1 MQQQEKNNNKGFNIL
16 ELLVVLAIVG
26 VISAVAYPNFSSWN
40 KERQVRQAIE
50 KIQSLMKNAINLTER
65 GTFGYVQVRFDNTE
79 FGLTVASKGMTMQ
92 TLATKI
98 NDGNDNW
105 NTDTLSRCDFF
116 ANNYWDTDLPVG
128 TDPNALL
135 PGETSEEIKNA
146 VYSITL
152 EKVTTNFIEPDG
164 NGAVCFA
171 RNGKFY
177 EGSESLA
184 KDSSSIPYEFIYI
197 CRRTSDANFCD
208 VLYDDSDVPADVFP
222 SSEVNYLRR
231 VHWGRFGN
239 FSVSKFKNTY
249 SMDPATKEK
258 TYMGGEWI
266 Y

>member
-1 MQQQEKNNNKGFNIL
+1 MQQQEKNNKGFNIL

-40 KERQVRQAIE
+40 KERQVRQAVE

-116 ANNYWDTDLPVG
+116 ADDYWDTDKD
-128 TDPNALL
+128 T
-135 PGETSEEIKNA
+135 TSDTVKSA

-177 EGSESLA
+177 EGSEALA
-184 KDSSSIPYEFIYI
+184 KDGSIPHEFIYI
-197 CRRTSDANFCD
+197 CRRTSDANSCD

-222 SSEVNYLRR
+222 TSEVELLRR
-231 VHWGRFGN
+231 VHWGRYGN

-249 SMDPATKEK
+249 SMDPVTKEK

>member
-1 MQQQEKNNNKGFNIL
+1 MQQQEKNNKGFNIL

-40 KERQVRQAIE
+40 KERQVRQAVE
-50 KIQSLMKNAINLTER
+50 KIQSLMKNAIIQTER

-79 FGLTVASKGMTMQ
+79 LGLTVASKGMTMQ

-116 ANNYWDTDLPVG
+116 ADDYWDTDKD
-128 TDPNALL
+128 T
-135 PGETSEEIKNA
+135 TSDTVKSA

-177 EGSESLA
+177 EGSEALA
-184 KDSSSIPYEFIYI
+184 KDGSIPHEFIYI
-197 CRRTSDANFCD
+197 CRRTPDANSCD

-222 SSEVNYLRR
+222 ATEVEYLRR

-249 SMDPATKEK
+249 LIDPVTKVK
-258 TYMGGEWI
+258 TYNGGEWI

>member
-40 KERQVRQAIE
+40 KERQVRQAVE
-50 KIQSLMKNAINLTER
+50 KIQSVMKNAINLTER
-65 GTFGYVQVRFDNTE
+65 GTFAYVQVRFDNNPVD
-79 FGLTVASKGMTMQ
+79 LTVEIKGMTMQ
-92 TLATKI
+92 RLASKI
-98 NDGNDNW
+98 NDGSDNW
-105 NTDTLSRCDFF
+105 NTNTLSRCDVFNVF
-116 ANNYWDTDLPVG
+116 DYWDTDLPVG
-128 TDPNALL
+128 DPSILA
-135 PGETSEEIKNA
+135 PGETTEEISNA

-152 EKVTTNFIEPDG
+152 EKVTTNFIAPNGE
-164 NGAVCFA
+164 GAVCFS

-197 CRRTSDANFCD
+197 CRRTSDVEFCD
-208 VLYDDSDVPADVFP
+208 VDYDDSDVPADVIP
-222 SSEVNYLRR
+222 TSEVEYLRR

-239 FSVSKFKNTY
+239 FSVSKFKNIY
-249 SMDPATKEK
+249 SIDPVTKVK
-258 TYMGGEWI
+258 TYNGGEWI

>member
-1 MQQQEKNNNKGFNIL
+1 MQQQEKNNKGFNIL
-16 ELLVVLAIVG
+16 ELIVVLAIVG

-40 KERQVRQAIE
+40 KERQVRQAVE
-50 KIQSLMKNAINLTER
+50 KIQSLMKNAIIQTER

-79 FGLTVASKGMTMQ
+79 LGLTVASKGMTMQ

-116 ANNYWDTDLPVG
+116 ADDYWDTDKD
-128 TDPNALL
+128 T
-135 PGETSEEIKNA
+135 TSDTVKSA

-177 EGSESLA
+177 EGSEALA
-184 KDSSSIPYEFIYI
+184 KDSSSIPHEFIYI
-197 CRRTSDANFCD
+197 CRRTPDANSCD

-222 SSEVNYLRR
+222 ATEVEYLRR

-249 SMDPATKEK
+249 LIDPVTKVK
-258 TYMGGEWI
+258 TYNGGEWI

>member
-1 MQQQEKNNNKGFNIL
+1 MQQQGKNNNKGFNIL

-50 KIQSLMKNAINLTER
+50 KIQSLMKNATNLTER
-65 GTFGYVQVRFDNTE
+65 GAFAYVQVLFENNDFNLVVT
-79 FGLTVASKGMTMQ
+79 SKGMTMQ

-98 NDGNDNW
+98 NDANDDW
-105 NTDTLSRCDFF
+105 NDPNKIESRCNTVDTD
-116 ANNYWDTDLPVG
+116 YWDTDL
-128 TDPNALL
+128 AA
-135 PGETSEEIKNA
+135 TSDEIKNA

-152 EKVTTNFIEPDG
+152 EDVTTNFMGE
-164 NGAVCFA
+164 GAVCFA

-184 KDSSSIPYEFIYI
+184 KPSSSIPYELIYI
-197 CRRTSDANFCD
+197 CRRTSDANSCD

-222 SSEVNYLRR
+222 TSEVELLRR
-231 VHWGRFGN
+231 VHWGRYGN

-249 SMDPATKEK
+249 SMDPVTKEK